1 MQRVLKSL
9 KQGGEDEPIAMAK
22 CLLLLLT
29 KMVRYVS
36 EAHLD
41 RIFEL
46 FFAEKNTEIRSVLGE
61 SLLILSLQLKMRRYW
76 L

>member
-1 MQRVLKSL
+1 M
-9 KQGGEDEPIAMAK
+9 MAK

-46 FFAEKNTEIRSVLGE
+46 FFSEKNTEVRSVLGE
-61 SLLILSLQLKMRRYW
+61 SMLILSLQLKMRRYW
-76 L
+76 LQSPRYD

>member
-1 MQRVLKSL
+1 VQRVLKSL
-9 KQGGEDEPIAMAK
+9 KQGGEDEPITMAK

-36 EAHLD
+36 EAHLN

-46 FFAEKNTEIRSVLGE
+46 FVSEKNAEVRSVLGE
-61 SLLILSLQLKMRRYW
+61 SLFILSL
-76 L
+76 

>member
-9 KQGGEDEPIAMAK
+9 KQGGEDEPITMAK

-29 KMVRYVS
+29 KMVKYVS
-36 EAHLD
+36 EVHLD
-41 RIFEL
+41 RIFKL
-46 FFAEKNTEIRSVLGE
+46 FFAEKNKEIRSELGE
-61 SLLILSLQLKMRRYW
+61 SLFILSLQLNLRRYW

>member
-9 KQGGEDEPIAMAK
+9 KQGGEDEPVTMAK

-41 RIFEL
+41 KIFEL
-46 FFAEKNTEIRSVLGE
+46 FFAEKNTEVRSVLGE
-61 SLLILSLQLKMRRYW
+61 SLFILSLQLKMRRYW

>member
-9 KQGGEDEPIAMAK
+9 KQGGEDEPITIAK

-29 KMVRYVS
+29 KMVRYVN

-46 FFAEKNTEIRSVLGE
+46 FFAEKNKEIRSVLGE
-61 SLLILSLQLKMRRYW
+61 SLFILSLQLKMRRYW